1 MGIIV
6 VSLSYTAYQ
15 CGSFIV
21 LKISPEVFLPGCF
34 YKGRLAFS
42 IVCALHF
49 FLIKKCRNSF
59 DSCNKDM
66 IGGFICYS
74 PVQQIFYY
82 RKTNDRGPLR

>member
-42 IVCALHF
+42 IVYALYF
-49 FLIKKCRNSF
+49 FLSRNAG
-59 DSCNKDM
+59 M
-66 IGGFICYS
+66 LLILVIR
-74 PVQQIFYY
+74 I
-82 RKTNDRGPLR
+82 